1 MRKGKRFLAVI
12 VGVVVLAAA
21 GSLLLPAGQAGQD
34 RGVPAEE
41 LREHTRE
48 RAGVPEDWAYAEDR
62 TETAYAVL
70 FYDPE
75 NPADCT
81 FRFCTVREGEEGYF
95 TRGGGNLSEV
105 RDGITVYNLRDTPD
119 RAVVSVNA
127 PQAARITAPD
137 GTDVEV
143 DPDAPF
149 VLLLPQ
155 DGGELSITDAQG
167 EEISYNSRE
176 W

>member
-1 MRKGKRFLAVI
+1 MWQGKRFLAVI
-12 VGVVVLAAA
+12 VGVVVLAVA
-21 GSLLLPAGQAGQD
+21 GSLWLPAGQAGQD
-34 RGVPAEE
+34 RGVPAED
-41 LREHTRE
+41 LLEHTRA

-81 FRFCTVREGEEGYF
+81 FRFCAVREGEEGYF

-105 RDGITVYNLRDTPD
+105 RAGITVYNLRDTPD
-119 RAVVSVNA
+119 RAVVSANI
-127 PQAARITAPD
+127 PRAAKVETPD
-137 GTDVEV
+137 GTTVDL
-143 DPDAPF
+143 DPDTPF

-155 DGGELSITDAQG
+155 DGGELTITGVQG
-167 EEISYNSRE
+167 ADIPYNSRD